1 MNPDGSNLELLY
13 GKQSHDTGPDG
24 DTIQFTQPRQL
35 EDGRVMA
42 LIRPFTDSEGGGELI
57 TIDTIQYLENTQP
70 TAPNIGVLAGP
81 AQEDATINEVLT
93 QAGPS
98 PGGRYG
104 SAYPIQDG
112 TGRLLVSWSQCRL
125 IEVTEDFAAALRHLD
140 VRPARQHAVAGSP
153 RGRGD
158 HGQRGGCRRPAG
170 KPADDPRRQQRLSAR
185 SDTGR

>member
-13 GKQSHDTGPDG
+13 GKHSHDTGPAG

-35 EDGRVMA
+35 GDGRIMA

-57 TIDTIQYLENTQP
+57 TIDTIRYLEITQP

-81 AQEDATINEVLT
+81 GQEDATINDVLT

-104 SAYPIQDG
+104 SVYPVRDG

-125 IEVTEDFAAALRHLD
+125 IEVTEDFADPLAEPNIVPCTDERLAAVIHMD
-140 VRPARQHAVAGSP
+140 VRPAGRHTAAGRP
-153 RGRGD
+153 RGRRH
-158 HGQRGGCRRPAG
+158 HGE
-170 KPADDPRRQQRLSAR
+170 
-185 SDTGR
+185 